1 VDARST
7 PQVEGAHE
15 LSGKSNYFIGNDRQK
30 WRTGVRQYAKV
41 KYTGVYPGVDLI
53 YYGNQRELE
62 YDFSSAW
69 WGPSKIKL
77 GFQGAKDVSI
87 NRGGGADSSD
97 RRRRD
102 SSAKAL
108 HLSGARG
115 ERREIEG
122 QYVKTGTHE
131 VGFEVA
137 EYDATKP
144 LVIDLTLAYSTYLGA
159 SNVNIVIFH

>member
-1 VDARST
+1 VGARST

-87 NRGGGADSSD
+87 DRGGELILRTGGGEIRQRKPFIYQELAAS
-97 RRRRD
+97 
-102 SSAKAL
+102 
-108 HLSGARG
+108 G
-115 ERREIEG
+115 ERSR
-122 QYVKTGTHE
+122 
-131 VGFEVA
+131 
-137 EYDATKP
+137 D
-144 LVIDLTLAYSTYLGA
+144 
-159 SNVNIVIFH
+159 NM